1 MEKLTLQSTIA
12 EALKNPRAVELIE
25 ELVPGI
31 TKNPAVKMFGRLPLE
46 KVTHA
51 EQFGITMEKLVEL
64 LKIVNGED

>member
-12 EALKNPRAVELIE
+12 EALKNPKAVEVIE
-25 ELVPGI
+25 RAVPGI

-51 EQFGITMEKLVEL
+51 DQFGITMEMLVDM
-64 LKIVNGED
+64 LKEVNGE